1 MQAKAR
7 AKAKAKANAVAA
19 MEVAHF
25 RAAGT
30 ERAGERARN
39 RLAELV
45 PLKRICRLRD
55 DWGSTVRYLQLLIFL
70 NKLTLS
76 VGLSN

>member
-7 AKAKAKANAVAA
+7 AKAKAKENAVAA

-30 ERAGERARN
+30 ERAIEQ
-39 RLAELV
+39 
-45 PLKRICRLRD
+45 RID
-55 DWGSTVRYLQLLIFL
+55 
-70 NKLTLS
+70 
-76 VGLSN
+76 